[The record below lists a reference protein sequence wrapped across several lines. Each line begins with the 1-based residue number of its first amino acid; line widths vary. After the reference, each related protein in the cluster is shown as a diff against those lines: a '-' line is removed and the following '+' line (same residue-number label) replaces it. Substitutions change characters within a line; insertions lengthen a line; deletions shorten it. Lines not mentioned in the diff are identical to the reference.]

1 MQNILVKRV
10 GPGREGGVTTV
21 WGGEDDRAG
30 IRDSHWGQGQRTEDR
45 DREQGQEDRDR
56 GQGQRTKGGHSGVR
70 FRLHGYSNRCQ
81 VKSSS

>member
-1 MQNILVKRV
+1 MKRV

-45 DREQGQEDRDR
+45 DREQGQRTGTEDRDR
-56 GQGQRTKGGHSGVR
+56 GQKEGTVVSGS
-70 FRLHGYSNRCQ
+70 GYMATVTGAR
-81 VKSSS
+81 

>member
-30 IRDSHWGQGQRTEDR
+30 IRDSHWGQGQRTGTEN
-45 DREQGQEDRDR
+45 RDR